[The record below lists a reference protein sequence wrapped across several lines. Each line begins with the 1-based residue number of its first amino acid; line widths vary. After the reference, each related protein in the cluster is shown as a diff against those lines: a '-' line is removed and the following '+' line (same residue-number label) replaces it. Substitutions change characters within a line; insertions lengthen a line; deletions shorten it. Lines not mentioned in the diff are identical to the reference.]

1 MLERLFD
8 CAAADPEVA
17 RKGRWLNRLLVSF
30 IVIGGVIVITSALL
44 LPFSMVTI
52 TNGAA
57 VLLLVGLY
65 FINRR
70 GYVGVTLWILL
81 ALVMAAVIFSATGEH
96 DNLAVLMYPAL
107 FVLVILTTGVFLS
120 WTGVLGA
127 VIAVGAVTIW
137 YYTGSTIPV
146 VRDYQVREPSGVNLL
161 MYTLLLLFAASGALS
176 WLSNRL
182 IGETLTALRR
192 RAGDLEAALATLAEQ
207 TQREHALGANIGVL
221 AEQLSAVSARQVT
234 GVSSQAASIS
244 QVVSAVA
251 ELHTAADQIDA
262 TATLVSEAADSALQ
276 SVQHAQALVV
286 QSREAVQRNRA
297 QVHTVIERMT
307 RVDTLTR
314 NITVFTNGIRKLSE
328 ETQLLALNAT
338 IEAAGAGSIGRRF
351 GVVAGEVESLAQRAN
366 EFVDQIRAIVAE
378 LQEAG
383 QITLAATQS
392 SSDIA
397 DEVEQLADEVRSAQ
411 EQVAGAVQRTS
422 ELVHQISTA
431 TSQQNNATEQ
441 MTETMEQIAASA
453 DMTNR
458 ETRALETVSSEL
470 LHSAEM
476 LMSTMTRLR
485 SQTHSLS

>member
-1 MLERLFD
+1 
-8 CAAADPEVA
+8 
-17 RKGRWLNRLLVSF
+17 
-30 IVIGGVIVITSALL
+30 
-44 LPFSMVTI
+44 
-52 TNGAA
+52 
-57 VLLLVGLY
+57 
-65 FINRR
+65 
-70 GYVGVTLWILL
+70 
-81 ALVMAAVIFSATGEH
+81 
-96 DNLAVLMYPAL
+96 
-107 FVLVILTTGVFLS
+107 
-120 WTGVLGA
+120 
-127 VIAVGAVTIW
+127 
-137 YYTGSTIPV
+137 
-146 VRDYQVREPSGVNLL
+146 
-161 MYTLLLLFAASGALS
+161 
-176 WLSNRL
+176 
-182 IGETLTALRR
+182 
-192 RAGDLEAALATLAEQ
+192 
-207 TQREHALGANIGVL
+207 VL

-276 SVQHAQALVV
+276 SVQRAQALVI

-338 IEAAGAGSIGRRF
+338 IEAAGAGAIGRRF

-383 QITLAATQS
+383 QITLSATQS
-392 SSDIA
+392 SSDVA
-397 DEVEQLADEVRSAQ
+397 DEVEQLADEVRAAQ

-458 ETRALETVSSEL
+458 ETRALESVSGEL

-485 SQTHSLS
+485 SQTRAS